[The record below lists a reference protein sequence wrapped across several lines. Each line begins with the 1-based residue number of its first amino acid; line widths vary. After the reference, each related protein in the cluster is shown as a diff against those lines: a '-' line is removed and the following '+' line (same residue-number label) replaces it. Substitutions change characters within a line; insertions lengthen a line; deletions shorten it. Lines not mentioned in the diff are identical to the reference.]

1 MLFSQVIGQKETKE
15 HLVHMVQQN
24 RLSHAL
30 LFLGKEGSG
39 ALSLA
44 RAMAQYMV
52 CEKVNGKGGR
62 YNGKLINDNGK
73 PATEA
78 SLFESSLFGEPEPI
92 SDTQRETIN
101 EQPETRN
108 DLSSNEP
115 KTDSCGECPS
125 CQKAAKLIHPDIH
138 FSFPVITKKP
148 GEKPISTDFINEWRA
163 FLEKQPYGN
172 NYDWLQ
178 FIDAENKQGNIT
190 SSECNDIT
198 RKMSLKSFEA
208 GYKILI
214 MWMPELLG
222 KEGNKL
228 LKLIEEPPPDTLF
241 IFVAENDALILPT
254 ILSRTQLIKIP
265 QLSALNIEAA
275 LELNEGVPIK
285 KAAQIAAISDGNFH
299 EALQQLAHSEE
310 DWEVLLR
317 DWLNSIVKTGPVA
330 QVKWIDDISKTGRE
344 KQKQFLI
351 YFIHILETAIKISIL
366 GEDNQQNEH
375 AEKGNLTDFAKRF
388 NKLCGLEQQE
398 AIVNEL
404 DKAIYYIERNA
415 NAKMLFHALSIKLYH
430 IIRNKSVILVQ

>member
-1 MLFSQVIGQKETKE
+1 
-15 HLVHMVQQN
+15 MVQNN

-44 RAMAQYMV
+44 RAMAQYTV
-52 CEKVNGKGGR
+52 CEKVNGKKKMG
-62 YNGKLINDNGK
+62 NGQ
-73 PATEA
+73 PATDG
-78 SLFESSLFGEPEPI
+78 LSLFGEPEPAVTI
-92 SDTQRETIN
+92 KKETGN
-101 EQPETRN
+101 
-108 DLSSNEP
+108 
-115 KTDSCGECPS
+115 DSCGECPS
-125 CQKAAKLIHPDIH
+125 CLKATKLIHPDIH

-148 GEKPISTDFINEWRA
+148 GEKPLSADYITEWRE
-163 FLEKQPYGN
+163 FIEKQPYGN
-172 NYDWLQ
+172 SYDWLQ
-178 FIDAENKQGNIT
+178 FIEAENKQGNIT

-265 QLSALNIEAA
+265 QLKKQDIEAA
-275 LELNEGVPIK
+275 LELQEGVPIK
-285 KAAQIAAISDGNFH
+285 KAEQIAAVCDGNYH
-299 EALQQLAHSEE
+299 EALQQLANTDD

-317 DWLNSIVKTGPVA
+317 DWLNSIIKTGPVA
-330 QVKWIDDISKTGRE
+330 QVKWIDEISKTGRE

-351 YFIHILETAIKISIL
+351 YFIHLLETAIRLRMIETNT
-366 GEDNQQNEH
+366 GENGVEDM
-375 AEKGNLTDFAKRF
+375 GNINDFAKRF
-388 NKLCGLEQQE
+388 NKLCGIEQQE

-404 DKAIYYIERNA
+404 DQAIYYIERNA
-415 NAKMLFHALSIKLYH
+415 NAKLLFHALTIKLYH
-430 IIRNKSVILVQ
+430 IISNKSVILIQ